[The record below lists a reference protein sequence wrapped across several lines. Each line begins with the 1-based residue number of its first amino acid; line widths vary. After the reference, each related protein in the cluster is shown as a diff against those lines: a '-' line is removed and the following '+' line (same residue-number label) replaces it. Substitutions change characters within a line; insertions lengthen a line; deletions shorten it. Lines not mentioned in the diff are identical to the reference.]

1 MDYEDMKSKNV
12 QLESELESFKTKL
25 EMNDNELK
33 AENASLKAAMQK
45 LKDESK
51 AKLASLKQGC
61 QPFLKENPQSMQ
73 EKSPNSP
80 EGKSISPK
88 FPQMFTHYISHKNSL

>member
-1 MDYEDMKSKNV
+1 MLKIETIRMDYEDMKSKNV

-51 AKLASLKQGC
+51 AELASLNC
-61 QPFLKENPQSMQ
+61 RVANLF
-73 EKSPNSP
+73 
-80 EGKSISPK
+80 
-88 FPQMFTHYISHKNSL
+88 